1 MGLFEKIKTKLKLA
15 TNKVKGKR
23 YVSIQKP
30 VQDMTYKE
38 ALKEYNK
45 KIDAIFEHEGN
56 FTGRNK
62 DLIQKVVFEC
72 TDNDFA
78 IYYLQD
84 VVANIEISK
93 GVKMDFIQNF
103 CHNYDDN
110 ELSKL
115 IKMDDKDFNP
125 KFKMQIVR
133 NTPESFSEE
142 TILKYFDITN
152 VDYKYVNRI
161 VNCLSLDG
169 KIELFKKIKDD
180 NLKEKIIKE
189 ETEKMDFEQAKKI
202 YDVIPVSDYKQIE
215 NFYINRVEVAGEPEA
230 LKIIN
235 GLDFISPNLATV
247 LDEKLQNK
255 NADDVIEYINNN
267 DVKKGGI
274 IYLSRKFDFDE
285 KLKVFENLDSVED
298 RKNAIKIFERDVDK
312 KDFIKM
318 VKNEQDEEIKNE
330 LLSNMTML
338 LKDKR
343 KVLSK
348 VEIDQLV

>member
-1 MGLFEKIKTKLKLA
+1 MRLFEKLKTKIKLA
-15 TNKVKGKR
+15 TSKAKGKK
-23 YVSIQKP
+23 YVAIQKT
-30 VQDMTYKE
+30 VKELTYKE

-45 KIDAIFEHEGN
+45 KVDAIFEHEGN
-56 FTGRNK
+56 FIGRNK

-72 TDNDFA
+72 KDNDFA

-84 VVANIEISK
+84 VIQNMEISK
-93 GVKMDFIQNF
+93 GTKMDFIQTFLGNF
-103 CHNYDDN
+103 DDN
-110 ELSKL
+110 ELCNL
-115 IKMDDKDFNP
+115 IKMDDKEIDP
-125 KFKMQIVR
+125 QYKTQIVR
-133 NTPESFSEE
+133 NTPESFSEK

-152 VDYKYVNRI
+152 INHDYINRI
-161 VNCLSLDG
+161 MKCLSLDG
-169 KIELFKKIKDD
+169 KIEVLKKLKDD
-180 NLKEKIIKE
+180 GLKEKIIKE

-202 YDVIPVSDYKQIE
+202 YDVIPVSDYKQVE
-215 NFYINRVEVAGEPEA
+215 NFYIKRVETAGEPEA

-247 LDEKLQNK
+247 LDEKLQNQ
-255 NADDVIEYINNN
+255 NADDVINYINNN

-285 KLKVFENLDSVED
+285 KLRLFENLDDVED

-318 VKNEQDEEIKNE
+318 VKKEKDKEIKNE
-330 LLSNMTML
+330 LLSNMSLL